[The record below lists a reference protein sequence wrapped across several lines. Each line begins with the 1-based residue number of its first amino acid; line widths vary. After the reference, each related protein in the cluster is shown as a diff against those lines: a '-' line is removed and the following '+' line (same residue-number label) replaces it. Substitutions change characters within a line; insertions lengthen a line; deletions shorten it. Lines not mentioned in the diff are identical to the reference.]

1 LLPANKDKF
10 EKLFKEL
17 FEPLTSFAMK
27 YVSDLDTA
35 KNLVHEVFI
44 NVWQKYESLPSDTN
58 YKSYLYTSIR
68 NRCLNHIRSSK
79 KHVALE
85 DSPEQIQPE
94 SGGLELQELE
104 MQVEMAINSLPEK
117 CRIIFELSRYEGMKY
132 AEIAKKLDISVK
144 TVEGQM
150 TKALGILRRELA
162 RFLTLI
168 LFFVGL

>member
-1 LLPANKDKF
+1 
-10 EKLFKEL
+10 
-17 FEPLTSFAMK
+17 MK

-117 CRIIFELSRYEGMKY
+117 CRIIFELSRYEELKY

>member
-1 LLPANKDKF
+1 MLPANKDKF

-94 SGGLELQELE
+94 SGGLKLQELE

-117 CRIIFELSRYEGMKY
+117 CRIIFELSRYEELKY

>member
-1 LLPANKDKF
+1 MPPANKDKF

-17 FEPLTSFAMK
+17 FEPLTRFAMK
-27 YVSDLDTA
+27 YVPDLDEA

-44 NVWQKYESLPSDTN
+44 NVWEKFESFPSDMN
-58 YKSYLYTSIR
+58 HKSYLYTSVR
-68 NRCLNHIRSSK
+68 NRCLNHIRSGK

-85 DSPEQIQPE
+85 DSPEQMQPE
-94 SGGLELQELE
+94 SGELELQELE

-117 CRIIFELSRYEGMKY
+117 CRMIFELSRYEGLKY
-132 AEIAKKLDISVK
+132 SQIAEKMGISVK

-162 RFLTLI
+162 RFLTLM
-168 LFFVGL
+168 LFFMSV

>member
-1 LLPANKDKF
+1 MLPANKDKF

-117 CRIIFELSRYEGMKY
+117 CRIIFELSRYEELKY